1 MVSPFFMEH
10 GKDSSIPNIAILIVR
25 YRLMHLWNTVLMNLH
40 VAATQN
46 ALLTQLCLQTSCQ
59 KISIILIAVHT

>member
-1 MVSPFFMEH
+1 MEH
-10 GKDSSIPNIAILIVR
+10 GKVSSIPNNEILIVR

-40 VAATQN
+40 VAVAQN

-59 KISIILIAVHT
+59 KISTILTAIHT